1 MITFRTRP
9 TWLLA
14 LAMSTAGVSCNGGS
28 LLPGDIRFP
37 SSLSFP
43 QADGPASPGPA
54 DEAGASKASARP
66 ATSRAAAPSRADSA
80 APRPSPAPASTAY
93 TPTAYTSTAYT
104 WAELSSRGRDALSAG
119 EFAAAESAYLSALAQ
134 TDAMEAHDVRVDT
147 SLLNLIQLAQALD
160 EAGLYPRSEALID
173 VLILQQRAD
182 RRADFDLAGPLMLA
196 MAQRDLAAGD
206 SVGAAAMARAAL
218 GLAGAA
224 DPMNA
229 QLRGEIEAI
238 AWPRDEAPRDLAED
252 PQDKVAPPSP

>member
-14 LAMSTAGVSCNGGS
+14 LAMSAAGVSCNGDS

-43 QADGPASPGPA
+43 RAEEPASPGPT
-54 DEAGASKASARP
+54 DEASASKASARP
-66 ATSRAAAPSRADSA
+66 ATSRAASPGRTGST
-80 APRPSPAPASTAY
+80 APRPSPAQAPTAY
-93 TPTAYTSTAYT
+93 TPTAYT

-119 EFAAAESAYLSALAQ
+119 EYAAAESAFLSALSQ

-147 SLLNLIQLAQALD
+147 SLLNLLQLAQTLD
-160 EAGLYPRSEALID
+160 DAGLYPRSEALVE

-196 MAQRDLAAGD
+196 MAQRALAAGD

-218 GLAGAA
+218 GLAGAT

-229 QLRGEIEAI
+229 QLRGEIETV
-238 AWPRDEAPRDLAED
+238 AWPPNDAPTEPAED
-252 PQDKVAPPSP
+252 QQDKVATPSP